1 MKKLG
6 YVIAW
11 TIGILLLILFSPLI
25 ILGFIMYFIFIVIPS
40 PIERMIYYKSK
51 YYNDYERKYYM
62 GITYDVR
69 YKLYEK
75 LKGYKEDLVFHN
87 VDNNKILVIES
98 NNKIFVINGIESEFY
113 YDVDKQQWTVVYDLA
128 DYEESVNEDVSRD
141 SREVVVEYVLEDF
154 MKKILDDL
162 SIIYDGKDIICVISK
177 SVIEYD
183 YKYVKDDDGLLV
195 YKGYKGLVNKMKGLF

>member
-1 MKKLG
+1 
-6 YVIAW
+6 
-11 TIGILLLILFSPLI
+11 
-25 ILGFIMYFIFIVIPS
+25 
-40 PIERMIYYKSK
+40 
-51 YYNDYERKYYM
+51 M

-87 VDNNKILVIES
+87 VDNNKVLVIES
-98 NNKIFVINGIESEFY
+98 NNKLFVINGIESEFY

-141 SREVVVEYVLEDF
+141 CEEVVVEYVLKDF
-154 MKKILDDL
+154 MKKILGDL
-162 SIIYDGKDIICVISK
+162 GIIYDGKEIICVISK

-183 YKYVKDDDGLLV
+183 YKYAKDDDGLLV
-195 YKGYKGLVNKMKGLF
+195 YRGYKELVKRIKEIV

>member
-1 MKKLG
+1 MKKIG

-11 TIGILLLILFSPLI
+11 IIGIFLLILFSPLI

-62 GITYDVR
+62 GITYDIR

-75 LKGYKEDLVFHN
+75 LKGYNDELVFHN
-87 VDNNKILVIES
+87 VDNNKVLIIES
-98 NNKIFVINGIESEFY
+98 KDKLFVINCIESEFY

-141 SREVVVEYVLEDF
+141 CGEVVVEYVLEDF

-162 SIIYDGKDIICVISK
+162 GIIYDGKDIICVISK
-177 SVIEYD
+177 SEIEYD
-183 YKYVKDDDGLLV
+183 YKYAKDDDGLLV
-195 YKGYKGLVNKMKGLF
+195 YRGYKGLVKLMKEIL